1 MDWLVQSQGVAVEDS
16 CGLKWTRVV
25 NSPYSCHMVLHLDIS
40 LSISHTHTHT
50 HTHTHRGGGDP
61 GSTSCHTLY
70 HTQLATGHTHTQ
82 MESRWLV
89 QCVVLLLAET
99 TSL

>member
-40 LSISHTHTHT
+40 LSITHTHT
-50 HTHTHRGGGDP
+50 HTHTQGGRGSWKHFLSHTIPHTIGHRP
-61 GSTSCHTLY
+61 
-70 HTQLATGHTHTQ
+70 HTHTDGVE
-82 MESRWLV
+82 MVSSV
-89 QCVVLLLAET
+89 CGVT
-99 TSL
+99 TC